1 MYNILTL
8 NSLQNILE
16 KNFSSDYKLSPD
28 CIDPHAILVRS
39 DKILEPQKYKNLLA
53 IARAGTGVNNINI
66 KKCSELGIPVFN
78 TPGAN
83 SNAVKELVILSFLLA
98 SRNII
103 DSINWVKALKDKEN
117 LNLLIEKE
125 KKQFKGCEIQNK
137 KLGIIGLGSIGTLV
151 ANAACSLNM
160 KVFAFD
166 PFISLKSAW
175 NVCRLV
181 KKLDSLEDLF
191 SSCDYISI
199 HVPLNSKTQNMID
212 KKLLSIAKDNA
223 KIFNF
228 SRSEVVNSNDIIEAI
243 KFKKISNYVTD
254 FPHPDFLK
262 FNQIISIPHLGASTF
277 ESENNCASAA
287 AQQISQYLEFGNIKN
302 SINFPDT
309 NLIKTTS
316 SRICILS
323 KNIPNVISNV
333 LNIISSLNLNIEN
346 MQSNSKKD
354 FAYSIIDINNFL
366 DQKTLD
372 LLSNCEGIIKV
383 RLI

>member
-1 MYNILTL
+1 MYNILAL
-8 NSLQNILE
+8 NSLQNVLE
-16 KNFSSDYKLSPD
+16 KNFSPLYNLSQN
-28 CIDPHAILVRS
+28 CKDPHAILVRS
-39 DKILEPQKYKNLLA
+39 DKIFEPEKYKNLLA
-53 IARAGTGVNNINI
+53 IARAGTGVNNINV

-103 DSINWVKALKDKEN
+103 DSINWVKTLKDKEN
-117 LNLLIEKE
+117 LALLVEKG

-137 KLGIIGLGSIGTLV
+137 KLGVIGLGSIGTLV

-191 SSCDYISI
+191 SKCDYISI
-199 HVPLNSKTQNMID
+199 HVPLNSQTENMID
-212 KKLLSIAKDNA
+212 KKFLSLTKNNA

-228 SRSEVVNSNDIIEAI
+228 SRAAVVNSKDIIEAI
-243 KFKKISNYVTD
+243 ESKKISHYVTD
-254 FPHPDFLK
+254 FPNPDFFK
-262 FNQIISIPHLGASTF
+262 YDQIISIPHLGASTL
-277 ESENNCASAA
+277 ESENNCASMAA
-287 AQQISQYLEFGNIKN
+287 HQISQYLEFGNIKN

-309 NLIKTTS
+309 SLLKTTS
-316 SRICILS
+316 SRLCILS

-346 MQSNSKKD
+346 MQSNSKED

-366 DQKTLD
+366 EQKTLD
-372 LLSNCEGIIKV
+372 LLNSCKGIIKV